1 MSKTLNLV
9 EHMLAMGRKYQELGL
24 RLDAL
29 RVLGKLS
36 GFRELPGAVAEEVQA
51 RLAEIQIKR
60 RKYQRAR
67 RHLTAAL
74 RHRPNE
80 ARYHYLMGLACLAE
94 GRGDLDRADEHLL
107 ADRWH
112 WMRPRS
118 SASWRRVCWLFA
130 WAGPTRGWP
139 GCARRRPRS
148 DDAAIVAKLVKGL
161 RQSGKGDEAR
171 RVLRAALFRNARVP
185 RFRRLWRE
193 FQFQQL
199 RQEQQRQRLD
209 REGLADREDEPVLLP
224 FARRPA
230 GARRGARV
238 GSPPGRPGH
247 RTRGPSHLAGQGFPR
262 HRGGSAACS
271 MNWPRAGFAGWAARL
286 AFAFTARHAT
296 KQLAYD
302 RGPRQ
307 PAPRFSRTLA
317 APSCFAAPALPG
329 PPTSSPSAG
338 TLPKTCSASRSAT
351 RHRATTPSR

>member
-36 GFRELPGAVAEEVQA
+36 GFRELPGAVAEEAQA

-94 GRGDLDRADEHLL
+94 GRGDLNRADEHLRRSL
-107 ADRWH
+107 ALDETQVQCLVEAGLLAIRLG
-112 WMRPRS
+112 R
-118 SASWRRVCWLFA
+118 ADEGLAWLRA
-130 WAGPTRGWP
+130 AAGRAP
-139 GCARRRPRS
+139 

-224 FARRPA
+224 FVAPPA

-247 RTRGPSHLAGQGFPR
+247 RTRADRTWPAKDSRGTGADQR
-262 HRGGSAACS
+262 HV
-271 MNWPRAGFAGWAARL
+271 
-286 AFAFTARHAT
+286 
-296 KQLAYD
+296 Q
-302 RGPRQ
+302 
-307 PAPRFSRTLA
+307 
-317 APSCFAAPALPG
+317 
-329 PPTSSPSAG
+329 
-338 TLPKTCSASRSAT
+338 
-351 RHRATTPSR
+351 